1 MKTFREYSTDEQLQ
15 VKMAKLKQK
24 KKDALDKAKAD
35 LAKTKTAQAAARAA
49 RKVKSAAA
57 AAKRLATAPGR
68 LVKKIADTAANV
80 AIAPK
85 KFSIGLA
92 KGAKDAMAIKVKLG
106 WDKTKDKTGYTAA
119 QKMYESKITWK
130 HGIINDGT
138 MRIGIFDPDKEKAM
152 EAARQLIM
160 FLRSNKR
167 VVIGGDKE
175 GEDGVPNDS
184 IQKYMDDLSKLF
196 FDDQVLDDLEP
207 KGHNSNDKAND
218 IVMKRLKDLGVSI
231 K

>member
-1 MKTFREYSTDEQLQ
+1 
-15 VKMAKLKQK
+15 MAKLKK
-24 KKDALDKAKAD
+24 DKKDALDKAKAQ
-35 LAKTKTAQAAARAA
+35 LAKTKTAQAAARAQA
-49 RKVKSAAA
+49 KVKKAAQ
-57 AAKRLATAPGR
+57 AAKRFATAPGR

-80 AIAPK
+80 ATAPK
-85 KFSIGLA
+85 RFTIGLA
-92 KGAKDAMAIKVKLG
+92 KGAKDAIGMKAKLG
-106 WDKTKDKTGYTAA
+106 WDKAKDKTGYTKA

-130 HGIINDGT
+130 HGIVNDGT

-160 FLRSNKR
+160 FLRRNKR

-175 GEDGVPNDS
+175 GEDGVPNDA
-184 IQKYMDDLSKLF
+184 IQKYIDELSMIF

-207 KGHNSNDKAND
+207 KGHNSNEKAND
-218 IVMKRLKDLGVSI
+218 IVMRRLKDLGVSI